1 MSYVIAAGFGVA
13 ALYAFYLVVK
23 NAGKTEQ
30 KLTKE
35 EEINDA
41 VQKAISIRDHL
52 RRDAAYAERMRK
64 RFTR

>member
-1 MSYVIAAGFGVA
+1 MSYMIAISMGIAT
-13 ALYAFYLVVK
+13 LYAFYLIVK

-35 EEINDA
+35 EEINEA
-41 VQKAISIRDHL
+41 VQKALDVRDHL
-52 RRDAAYAERMRK
+52 RRDTAYAERVRK

>member
-1 MSYVIAAGFGVA
+1 MSYVVVSGVALA
-13 ALYAFYLVVK
+13 ALYAFYLIVK

-41 VQKAISIRDHL
+41 VQKALAIRDRLH
-52 RRDAAYAERMRK
+52 RDNAYAERVRK

>member
-1 MSYVIAAGFGVA
+1 MITIAMGIA
-13 ALYAFYLVVK
+13 ALYAFYLIVK

-35 EEINDA
+35 EEINEA
-41 VQKAISIRDHL
+41 VEKALDVRDHL
-52 RRDAAYAERMRK
+52 RRDTAYAERVRK

>member
-1 MSYVIAAGFGVA
+1 MSYIVAMGAVLA
-13 ALYAFYLVVK
+13 ALYAFYLIVK

-41 VQKAISIRDHL
+41 VQKALAIRDQL
-52 RRDAAYAERMRK
+52 RRDNTYAERVRQ